1 MARNYKG
8 VPVDKMTPE
17 QQREY
22 EDYLWHAPLMAMS
35 PFGKTL
41 DSTYDFANALAQG
54 RTLQSVAIAVR
65 IGEAF
70 KQVNMSDGA
79 REAAFEIV
87 ITQMAF
93 ALARENGVNFDSF
106 KFNAMCKGRKE

>member
-1 MARNYKG
+1 MATRHFKG
-8 VPVDKMTPE
+8 VSIDKMTSV

-22 EDYLWHAPLMAMS
+22 EEYLFSPMAMS
-35 PFGKTL
+35 PFGSPLPDYT
-41 DSTYDFANALAQG
+41 NAQAQG

-87 ITQMAF
+87 ITQMAL
-93 ALARENGVNFDSF
+93 ALAREHGDNFDSF